1 MKKIIVISN
10 MYPSKT
16 DPVYGTFV
24 KGFVDG
30 LAEASPCW
38 SIEKVVI
45 AGRSRNISEKV
56 FKYIIF
62 YFTIIFRLLF
72 YRYEFVYVHLITH
85 AALPL
90 RFVSLFRSLKLVFN
104 VHGEDLLTQ
113 SRLAAFF

>member
-30 LAEASPCW
+30 LTEASPCW

-45 AGRSRNISEKV
+45 VTKNFIR
-56 FKYIIF
+56 
-62 YFTIIFRLLF
+62 
-72 YRYEFVYVHLITH
+72 
-85 AALPL
+85 
-90 RFVSLFRSLKLVFN
+90 
-104 VHGEDLLTQ
+104 
-113 SRLAAFF
+113 